1 MPVVRHRQLRSGSAL
16 RRLGLDTTEGQQTQV
31 PTEIIVIPDGFDV
44 ANGCDCHL
52 LPDLVDPTLQF
63 KDLIVQGHVVGD
75 MRLLFVREL
84 VDIDVG
90 LGRLIVATLA
100 MAPLMLAF
108 AALALLAGAVLAT
121 RRDATMAVAVLAI
134 VSFFVNSIG
143 QASDV
148 LEPLRPA
155 SLFYHFHSDRI
166 VISGVDAVGVTV
178 LLATAVV
185 ATGLAALMFQRRDI
199 GVVSGGWTKQLRQ
212 ALSTV
217 GWRREP
223 VGSREDAA

>member
-1 MPVVRHRQLRSGSAL
+1 
-16 RRLGLDTTEGQQTQV
+16 
-31 PTEIIVIPDGFDV
+31 
-44 ANGCDCHL
+44 
-52 LPDLVDPTLQF
+52 
-63 KDLIVQGHVVGD
+63 
-75 MRLLFVREL
+75 
-84 VDIDVG
+84 
-90 LGRLIVATLA
+90 
-100 MAPLMLAF
+100 
-108 AALALLAGAVLAT
+108 
-121 RRDATMAVAVLAI
+121 MAVAVLA
-134 VSFFVNSIG
+134 VASFFVNSIG

-155 SLFYHFHSDRI
+155 SLFYHFHSDQ
-166 VISGVDAVGVTV
+166 VVTSGVDPAGVTV

-199 GVVSGGWTKQLRQ
+199 GVASGPWTKQLRQ